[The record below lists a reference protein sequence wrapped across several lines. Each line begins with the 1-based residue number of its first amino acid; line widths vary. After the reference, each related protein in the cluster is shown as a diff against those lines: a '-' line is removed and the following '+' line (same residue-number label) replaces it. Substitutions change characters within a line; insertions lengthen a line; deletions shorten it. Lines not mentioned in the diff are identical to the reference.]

1 MSRKSVLKKHS
12 KKLYYFAGKEV
23 SPMEV
28 LKLFFESV
36 SDGKIGVRASAIALN
51 LFLSFFPL
59 IIVFLTLTPFIP
71 IDHFQD
77 RLFSVIMEIFSDD
90 ISIYLQQTIDD
101 IVSIPHGGMMSFGFF
116 GAILFATNGIA
127 MMLMAFEASSHVH
140 VRRNWLRQ
148 RLVAFGLMIVLI
160 TLFTVAIGVYVYGE
174 HLIKTMSSNGM
185 MTQANGLFWIKTAKW
200 VFTVASVLLAFAF
213 LYYIAP
219 HKGRWR
225 FISQGSI
232 FATGG
237 TFLLTWLLKSYLSQ
251 FNQYNLLYG
260 SIGTLIFMIMWI
272 YFISYVILFGFEI
285 NMSIKIAKEDD
296 NTEPILINK
305 NLV

>member
-1 MSRKSVLKKHS
+1 MKNNSHILHVI
-12 KKLYYFAGKEV
+12 KKLFYFAKGEV
-23 SPMEV
+23 SPADV
-28 LKLFFESV
+28 SKLFMMSI
-36 SDGKIGVRASAIALN
+36 SDGQIGVRASAITLN

-59 IIVFLTLTPFIP
+59 IIVFLTLTPFVP

-77 RLFSVIMEIFSDD
+77 RLFGIIMQIFSED
-90 ISIYLQQTIDD
+90 IGDYLQQTIDD
-101 IVSIPHGGMMSFGFF
+101 IISIPHGGLMSFGFF

-140 VRRNWLRQ
+140 QRRKWLRQ
-148 RLVAFGLMIVLI
+148 RIVALGLLLVLI
-160 TLFTVAIGVYVYGE
+160 VMATAAIGFYVIGE
-174 HLIKTMSSNGM
+174 HFIRQMSHSGMIEQSNVV
-185 MTQANGLFWIKTAKW
+185 FWIKLAKW
-200 VFTVASVLLAFAF
+200 IMTILTVLMTYSF

-225 FISQGSI
+225 FLSQGSI

-237 TFLLTWLLKSYLSQ
+237 TFIVTWLLKSYLSQ

-285 NMSIKIAKEDD
+285 NMSIRRAKLD
-296 NTEPILINK
+296 NSQIMGELKYDN
-305 NLV
+305 